1 MVGVAFC
8 CGFVVTIWN
17 SQDLFIM
24 VCSHTLELLSADRR
38 IHILLCLV
46 MSSIDAKNQ
55 IVRLL
60 GWIGNS
66 SDYEV
71 VRFYPNPSGGEPIDL
86 N

>member
-1 MVGVAFC
+1 MLVIKWKLLGVD
-8 CGFVVTIWN
+8 
-17 SQDLFIM
+17 Q
-24 VCSHTLELLSADRR
+24 R
-38 IHILLCLV
+38 IQILLCLV
-46 MSSIDAKNQ
+46 MSGVDAKNQ